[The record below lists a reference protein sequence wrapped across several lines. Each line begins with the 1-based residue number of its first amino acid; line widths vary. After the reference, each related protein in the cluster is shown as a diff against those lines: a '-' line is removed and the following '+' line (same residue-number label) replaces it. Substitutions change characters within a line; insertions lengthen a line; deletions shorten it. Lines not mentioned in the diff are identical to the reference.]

1 MNTTEILEEIQKQLV
16 ALAEEHAKTTKVARA
31 RAKSLSLV
39 IKKLA
44 VEFKKSAAEEDKAK
58 SKTEEIGD
66 SREDD

>member
-1 MNTTEILEEIQKQLV
+1 MTTTEIVEALQTEIA
-16 ALAEEHAKTTKVARA
+16 ALTAEHAKTTKVARA

-58 SKTEEIGD
+58 
-66 SREDD
+66 